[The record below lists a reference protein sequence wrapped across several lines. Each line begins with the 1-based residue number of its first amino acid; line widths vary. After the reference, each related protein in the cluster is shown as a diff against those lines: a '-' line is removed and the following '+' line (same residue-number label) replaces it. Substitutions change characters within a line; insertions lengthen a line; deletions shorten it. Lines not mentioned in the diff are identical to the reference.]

1 MGKKMKKNTSIRHAL
16 LEDIS
21 QILPLMEQLG
31 YPQDQE
37 EFEERFHLFLRQ
49 PGYGISVAG
58 QSSSIQGVIAWSQS
72 FSLVIPYQRIRIE
85 GLIVD
90 SNYRGQGVGKAL
102 MQFVEKSVE
111 TLRPCVIELTSGA
124 RRAKEGTHA
133 FYNALGYH
141 NDGPAEKLYLRK
153 MLHAL

>member
-1 MGKKMKKNTSIRHAL
+1 MEKKMKKNITVRPVL
-16 LEDIS
+16 LEDIP

-49 PGYGISVAG
+49 PGYGIAVAG
-58 QSSSIQGVIAWSQS
+58 QSSSILGVVAWSQT

-90 SNYRGQGVGKAL
+90 LSYRGQGVGKAL

-111 TLRPCVIELTSGA
+111 TLRPCVIELTSGV

-133 FYNALGYH
+133 FYKAIGYH

-153 MLHAL
+153 TLHAL